1 MKLFVPFEQ
10 VKKSLNLT
18 LDDVSKNQDL
28 KQHFDAATQWAETY
42 TRRKFDG
49 EILRT
54 EYFSGNQNRSL
65 ILQSYPILSI
75 DELNVDSGQAWAS
88 TTVIDPANYWTND
101 ETGELSLFGNT
112 ITGSWFE
119 SGDEDIRVQYYGG
132 WIAEKT
138 VVSPAAKS
146 ASHIIADDLLGYG
159 TSFDVF
165 IKTSGQFTVVSTGIV
180 VTGLDENGD
189 SITESVVPYVTDTA
203 LNKATFNYLSP
214 RFTKITSVDSSALT
228 GSGLVSVTACSMPSD
243 LRSAICML
251 TSFLYKIDQQAR
263 IGVRSRST
271 QGQSE
276 TIAEDKMPAAAKLLL
291 DLYKNW
297 NA

>member
-10 VKKSLNLT
+10 VKKFVNSS
-18 LDDVSKNQDL
+18 LDDAARDQDL
-28 KQHFDAATQWAETY
+28 KQHFFTATKWAETY

-54 EYFSGNQNRSL
+54 EYLSGNKNKSL

-75 DELNVDSGQAWAS
+75 DELNVDAGQAWAS
-88 TTVIDPANYWTND
+88 TTVIDSANYWTND
-101 ETGELSLFGNT
+101 ERGELSLFSDA
-112 ITGSWFE
+112 ITGSWFA
-119 SGDEDIRVQYYGG
+119 SGEDDIRVQYYGG

-146 ASHIIADDLLGYG
+146 ASHTIADTLLGYG
-159 TSFDVF
+159 TDFDLF
-165 IKTSGQFTVVSTGIV
+165 LKTTGQFTALSTGIV

-189 SITESVVPYVTDTA
+189 SITENVIPYNGDTIA
-203 LNKATFNYLSP
+203 SKATFNFLSTK
-214 RFTKITSVDSSALT
+214 FTSITSVDSSALT
-228 GSGLVSVTACSMPSD
+228 GAGLISVTACSMPPD
-243 LRSAICML
+243 LRSAICIL
-251 TSFLYKIDQQAR
+251 TSFLYKLDQQAR
-263 IGVRSRST
+263 VGVRSRST

-276 TIAEDKMPAAAKLLL
+276 TISEDKMPPAAKTLL